1 MSSSTETSQQDA
13 ADLVLETRN
22 LTKRFQ
28 GLTAVDNLDIQIS
41 QGEIRCLIGPNGAGK
56 STFLKMIVGQHQPTG
71 GSIYFKGEDITDL
84 EPYQRI
90 RRGMSMKF
98 QVPAVY
104 TDLTVRQNMHIA
116 VQRQSTSSSL
126 ENRIDEALTQF
137 NLRSEESQRVDDLAH
152 GQQQWLEMAMATALE
167 PELLLLDEPTAGMS
181 IEETRETAD
190 LIREI
195 GDSRQI
201 TFIIIE
207 HDIDFVRDIAGENLV
222 TVLNQ
227 GQLFAEGTIDEIA
240 DDEDVQRIY
249 LGESHQ

>member
-1 MSSSTETSQQDA
+1 MSSPAETSQQAA
-13 ADLVLETRN
+13 ADPVLETRN

-56 STFLKMIVGQHQPTG
+56 STFLKMLVGQHRPTG

-116 VQRQSTSSSL
+116 VQRQSAIGGV
-126 ENRIDEALTQF
+126 ENRIDEALSQF
-137 NLRSEESQRVDDLAH
+137 NLRTEESKRVDDLAH
-152 GQQQWLEMAMATALE
+152 GQQQWLEMAMATVLE
-167 PELLLLDEPTAGMS
+167 PDLLLLDEPTAGMS

-195 GDSRQI
+195 GEARPM
-201 TFIIIE
+201 TFVVIE

-227 GQLFAEGTIDEIA
+227 GRLFAEGTIEEIA

>member
-1 MSSSTETSQQDA
+1 MSSTPETGQQEGD
-13 ADLVLETRN
+13 DLILETRN
-22 LTKRFQ
+22 LTKRFR
-28 GLTAVDNLDIQIS
+28 GLTAVDNFDIQIY

-56 STFLKMIVGQHQPTG
+56 STFLKMLVGQHQPTA
-71 GSIYFKGEDITDL
+71 GSICFKGEDITDL

-116 VQRQSTSSSL
+116 VQRQSSIGGI
-126 ENRIDEALTQF
+126 ENRIDEGLLQF
-137 NLRSEESQRVDDLAH
+137 NLRSEESKPVDDLAH

-167 PELLLLDEPTAGMS
+167 PDLLLLDEPTAGMS
-181 IEETRETAD
+181 IKETRETAD

-195 GDSRQI
+195 SDTRPM

-227 GQLFAEGTIDEIA
+227 GQLFAEGSIDEIA
-240 DDEDVQRIY
+240 NDEDVQRIY